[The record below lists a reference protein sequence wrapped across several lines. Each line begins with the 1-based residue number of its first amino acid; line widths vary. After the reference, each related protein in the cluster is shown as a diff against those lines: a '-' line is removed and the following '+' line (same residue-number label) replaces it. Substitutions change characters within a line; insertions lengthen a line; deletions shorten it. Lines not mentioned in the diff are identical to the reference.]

1 MGSAALDLKTI
12 EQKPCEVTAGKA
24 PEKTEATGKKA
35 VYRFIKRTFDI
46 AVSAVGLAV
55 LGIPMLLIALLIRLD
70 SPGAAVFRQERLGKD
85 GKPFVMY
92 KFRTMRLDAEANG
105 PQWAEENDER
115 CTRVG
120 RFLRLSRIDELPQ
133 LVNVVKGEMS
143 LVGPR
148 PERKCF
154 YERFET
160 YIHGFSDRLAAVP
173 GITGWAQV
181 NGGYSLL
188 PEEKLVYDMEYIR
201 DCSFWMDAKCII
213 LTIFVVFTHKG
224 AR

>member
-1 MGSAALDLKTI
+1 MESAALDFKTI
-12 EQKPCEVTAGKA
+12 EHKACNTTEGKA
-24 PEKTEATGKKA
+24 SEIAEVRSKKA
-35 VYRFIKRTFDI
+35 VYRFIKRSFDI
-46 AVSAVGLAV
+46 VVSVIGLTV
-55 LGIPMLLIALLIRLD
+55 LGLPMLFVALLIRLD
-70 SPGAAVFRQERLGKD
+70 SPGPAIFRQERLGKD

-92 KFRTMRLDAEANG
+92 KFRTMGLDAEANG
-105 PQWAEENDER
+105 PQWAEENDWR

-120 RFLRLSRIDELPQ
+120 RLLRLSRIDELPQ
-133 LVNVVKGEMS
+133 LMNVVKGEMS

-201 DCSFWMDAKCII
+201 NCSPWMDAKCIF
-213 LTIFVVFTHKG
+213 LTISVVFTHKG

>member
-1 MGSAALDLKTI
+1 MESTALDFKTI
-12 EQKPCEVTAGKA
+12 EHKACKDAESKA
-24 PEKTEATGKKA
+24 PEKSEAKRKKA
-35 VYRFIKRTFDI
+35 AYRFIKRTFDI
-46 AVSAVGLAV
+46 AVSVIGLVV

-105 PQWAEENDER
+105 PQWAEENDGR

-120 RFLRLSRIDELPQ
+120 KFLRLSRIDELPQ

-154 YERFET
+154 YEQFET
-160 YIHGFSDRLAAVP
+160 YIHGFSDRLAVVP

-201 DCSFWMDAKCII
+201 NCSPRMDAKCIF
-213 LTIFVVFTHKG
+213 LTISVVFTHKG